1 MILLWHQ
8 IPLLFRNNLFERIY
22 KLIQTNDDKIR
33 DEKPQYDINR
43 EAIKVSAFYSG
54 KIDKYEC
61 LTGEGIL
68 SCNQSTTI
76 DKGKFTYF
84 SVGKAFEKQIKTIEN
99 YAEKQIKA
107 I

>member
-43 EAIKVSAFYSG
+43 EAIKVSAF
-54 KIDKYEC
+54 
-61 LTGEGIL
+61 
-68 SCNQSTTI
+68 
-76 DKGKFTYF
+76 
-84 SVGKAFEKQIKTIEN
+84 
-99 YAEKQIKA
+99 
-107 I
+107 